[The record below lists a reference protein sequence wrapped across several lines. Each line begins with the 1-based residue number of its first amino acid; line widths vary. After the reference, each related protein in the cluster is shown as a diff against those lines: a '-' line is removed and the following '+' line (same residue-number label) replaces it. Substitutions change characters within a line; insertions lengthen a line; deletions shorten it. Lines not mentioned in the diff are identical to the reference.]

1 MEFLKLIGKYIDKR
15 INYDGTQL
23 RSLWAFRQF
32 GIQGDSII
40 SFRGKCDVPLSN
52 MADVLDVLNKDSIF
66 SEDMLHFIVEHFDMD
81 LEKTIIRQRLLMCII
96 KDLIENCIGCS
107 LMRDGDDLYKGDLKL
122 SVSIAVLSPVSSMI
136 HTGINISSKNTP
148 IKTVGLY
155 DLGCDDSCVVNL
167 AKEVCNRYV
176 LEMQSIK
183 MARCKVRGVD

>member
-1 MEFLKLIGKYIDKR
+1 MIGKYIDKR

-81 LEKTIIRQRLLMCII
+81 L
-96 KDLIENCIGCS
+96 
-107 LMRDGDDLYKGDLKL
+107 
-122 SVSIAVLSPVSSMI
+122 
-136 HTGINISSKNTP
+136 
-148 IKTVGLY
+148 
-155 DLGCDDSCVVNL
+155 
-167 AKEVCNRYV
+167 
-176 LEMQSIK
+176 
-183 MARCKVRGVD
+183 